1 MTRHDPRPEPEAARE
16 TALQTAVCEC
26 QKEVELLHTADGYL
40 IIGNVEA
47 AAFLAQRASHL
58 FTRCPVLDVHRS
70 GGVA

>member
-47 AAFLAQRASHL
+47 AAFLA
-58 FTRCPVLDVHRS
+58 
-70 GGVA
+70 